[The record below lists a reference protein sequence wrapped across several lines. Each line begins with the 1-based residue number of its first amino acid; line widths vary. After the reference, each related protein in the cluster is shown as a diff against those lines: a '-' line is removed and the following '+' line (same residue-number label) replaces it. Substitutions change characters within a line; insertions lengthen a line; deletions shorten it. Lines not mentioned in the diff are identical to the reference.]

1 MFKQYEFGKQVWI
14 ELGQAQPL
22 LGLKYR
28 QDFSGSNLQH

>member
-1 MFKQYEFGKQVWI
+1 MFKQYEFSKQAWT

-28 QDFSGSNLQH
+28 QARIALVKK